1 MYNLLFCF
9 LPLHRKDTYLTIN
22 VMDIIFGLVFSGL
35 FAANN
40 ILPITVQTNRTIDL
54 VLDIALLIMAIIAL
68 FLYFNKRHYHTT
80 THKAYMIV
88 RLFATILKF
97 ISYISVMLVVLTEN
111 TNHHNKNDHAKYIIY
126 LILYGI
132 LCFLNL
138 YWSYLLMKII
148 N

>member
-35 FAANN
+35 TASAH
-40 ILPITVQTNRTIDL
+40 ILPIVVESNRTIDL
-54 VLDIALLIMAIIAL
+54 ILDIALLIAAIIAL

-80 THKAYMIV
+80 THKAYMII
-88 RLFATILKF
+88 RLFATVLKF
-97 ISYISVMLVVLTEN
+97 ISYINVMIMVLTDN
-111 TNHHNKNDHAKYIIY
+111 RHHHNRDERTKTILY
-126 LILYGI
+126 LVIYGI